1 LLSSHG
7 TNARPSLVG
16 NQNEDSFSCLPLG
29 VSFKDGADLED
40 EWLFANARAEQK
52 SAKARYNGGHYGM
65 EDGSVGGDPI
75 LGMYE
80 SGGSSEHQ
88 EINSDT
94 FSVSSVFSEPIAWK
108 STFSQSTDKAQVGNQ
123 AFVDYN
129 QLDDSRD
136 GSFLF
141 VTFSEPVGNP
151 EQELARILRARE
163 FSVHDVRRTK
173 DSDIFFVLFDK
184 HSTAKRAF
192 TSQRDIKLRMV
203 PPKNTKK
210 NWFKNPAPNFH
221 VQFETKRRL
230 TVKKGKSTTK
240 TNVGELLMKN
250 AKHNQGCRIWA
261 DQLKGQR
268 LRIVGY
274 VGRLM
279 LPDGRIVE
287 NTEPPTKSNKSV
299 VGWISTRCNLTR
311 TDFVERKS
319 GITLREY
326 YFEKES

>member
-1 LLSSHG
+1 MSS
-7 TNARPSLVG
+7 L
-16 NQNEDSFSCLPLG
+16 
-29 VSFKDGADLED
+29 
-40 EWLFANARAEQK
+40 
-52 SAKARYNGGHYGM
+52 
-65 EDGSVGGDPI
+65 
-75 LGMYE
+75 
-80 SGGSSEHQ
+80 
-88 EINSDT
+88 
-94 FSVSSVFSEPIAWK
+94 FSEPITVN
-108 STFSQSTDKAQVGNQ
+108 STFSQGTDEAQAGNH
-123 AFVDYN
+123 ACVDYN
-129 QLDDSRD
+129 RLDDSKD

-141 VTFSEPVGNP
+141 VTFNEQVDSP
-151 EQELARILRARE
+151 EKELKRRLRVRE
-163 FSVHDVRRTK
+163 FTVLDVRPTK
-173 DSDIFFVLFDK
+173 ETGIFFVLFDK

-203 PPKNTKK
+203 PPKNSKK

-240 TNVGELLMKN
+240 TNVGELLMKD
-250 AKHNQGCRIWA
+250 AKHNQGCKIWA

-287 NTEPPTKSNKSV
+287 KKDPPSKMDKSV

-311 TDFVERKS
+311 TNFVERKS

-326 YFEKES
+326 YFNKES